1 MLAPAI
7 PADEAARLAE
17 LHSLAILDTPAEER
31 FNRIVR
37 LATAMF
43 DVPIAYI
50 ALIDSD
56 RQWFKAKCGLTSDQ
70 TGRDVSFCGHAILGD
85 GPLIVPDALED
96 ERFADNPLVVGEPF
110 VRFYAG
116 HPLAGRNGKNVG
128 TLCLVDRKPRT
139 LSLPEIDMLRNLAEV
154 AEREIGLVDVIR
166 TQKDLL
172 EARAELAV
180 TQARLEREL
189 ADAAAFVRSVVP
201 EPVVSPSLTSA
212 HRLIACSEL
221 GGDMLGALPLDDGGR
236 HTALYLFDVSGH
248 GVGASLLSVAV
259 GNILRSQS
267 LPGVDFTRPA
277 DVLAALNASFP
288 IDRTDGKFFT
298 AWYGVYDARDRTLC
312 FASAGHHPAVL
323 VPPTG
328 PARELGG
335 TGPLIGFFPDAD
347 FPEARTTVAPGSVL
361 SLFSD
366 GAFEVSDATG
376 SPLGYEAFMDLVT
389 GMART
394 PSTSPPCPAD
404 DRLEAIVGRVMA
416 FADGS
421 LDDDLS
427 LLEAVFS

>member
-7 PADEAARLAE
+7 PADEAERLAD
-17 LHSLAILDTPAEER
+17 LQSLAILDTPSEER

-50 ALIDSD
+50 AMVDAD
-56 RQWFKAKCGLTSDQ
+56 RQWFKAKCGLTSDE

-85 GPLIVPDALED
+85 GPLIIPDARED
-96 ERFADNPLVVGEPF
+96 DRFADNPLVVGEPF

-116 HPLAGRNGKNVG
+116 HPLAGRDGKNVG

-139 LSLPEIDMLRNLAEV
+139 LTLRETNMLRNLAEV

-166 TQKDLL
+166 TQQELL

-180 TQARLEREL
+180 TQARLGREL

-201 EPVVSPSLTSA
+201 EPVVSPALTSA

-221 GGDMLGALPLDDGGR
+221 GGDMLGALPLDHGGR
-236 HTALYLFDVSGH
+236 RTALYLFDVSGH

-259 GNILRSQS
+259 GNLLRSQS

-277 DVLAALNASFP
+277 DVLAALNSAFP

-298 AWYGVYDARDRTLC
+298 AWYGVYDAEDRSLC

-335 TGPLIGFFPDAD
+335 TGPLIGFFSDAD
-347 FPEARTTVAPGSVL
+347 FPEARTAVAPGSVL
-361 SLFSD
+361 ALFSD

-376 SPLGYEAFMDLVT
+376 TPLGYETFVDLVT
-389 GMART
+389 SVTRA
-394 PSTSPPCPAD
+394 PPTSPPCPAD
-404 DRLEAIVGRVMA
+404 DRLEAIVARVMA

-427 LLEAVFS
+427 LLEAVFG